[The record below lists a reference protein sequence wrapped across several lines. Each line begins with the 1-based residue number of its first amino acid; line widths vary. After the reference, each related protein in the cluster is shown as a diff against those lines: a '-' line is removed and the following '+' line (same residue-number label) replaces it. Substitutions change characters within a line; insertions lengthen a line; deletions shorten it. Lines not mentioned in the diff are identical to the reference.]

1 MKGKFF
7 AGFKFLLPFLL
18 FVVILNWVVGV
29 LFSGIEVLESL
40 RKMPSMENVDFFDW
54 INKALWLIGICIF
67 IWFVGWVI
75 ETMST
80 FPKADESLRL
90 GLGKIVDRIPLL
102 SHLYSITNQVAIL
115 QKNSDSFKS
124 VVLVPLLENR
134 AWTVGFITTDK
145 SLFSN
150 YFSTPDEMV
159 SVFMPMTPL
168 TSGLP
173 VTMSRKDII
182 ETNVSVADAI
192 AYIATAGIAGATEKI
207 LKESHSDSEWD
218 FFYCFDFVVFLI

>member
-1 MKGKFF
+1 MIKNNFF
-7 AGFKFLLPFLL
+7 AGLKTILPIILLIIILSW
-18 FVVILNWVVGV
+18 VIGGLS
-29 LFSGIEVLESL
+29 SGIEFIESL
-40 RKMPSMENVDFFDW
+40 FPNSVLDVIGLPDVVIKLIWVLLFCVMVW
-54 INKALWLIGICIF
+54 IIGIISKQPRMSKKF
-67 IWFVGWVI
+67 KKWLGPVI
-75 ETMST
+75 T
-80 FPKADESLRL
+80 
-90 GLGKIVDRIPLL
+90 RIPLL

-115 QKNSDSFKS
+115 QKNSGSFKS

-134 AWTVGFITTDK
+134 AWTVGFITTNK

-150 YFSTPDEMV
+150 YFPTPDEMV

-207 LKESHSDSEWD
+207 LKESHSDSE
-218 FFYCFDFVVFLI
+218 